1 MAPTTRFL
9 QPHRSRGD
17 SPGCRPLPALATGA
31 WGAATADNVP
41 SLSAFHEDESDIF
54 LKIRRKEK
62 SSCSVNAEILGEFFL
77 VFLKEYYQPCSYS
90 KNHLPT
96 VGASLF
102 RQWLRPFP
110 AASVCEPCLKGGY
123 PYSSQASRPAT
134 LPAASAP
141 SQPKLCSLAF
151 KLTSPAAFPGTQTG
165 CWAGAAWRLTP
176 TSTATTDAKA
186 REAHWLPCF

>member
-110 AASVCEPCLKGGY
+110 AASVCEPCLKSSREAARTA
-123 PYSSQASRPAT
+123 PRPADRQPSPLLPRHLSPSSALWLSSLPALLPSQARRQ
-134 LPAASAP
+134 AAGRG
-141 SQPKLCSLAF
+141 QR
-151 KLTSPAAFPGTQTG
+151 GG
-165 CWAGAAWRLTP
+165 
-176 TSTATTDAKA
+176 
-186 REAHWLPCF
+186 